1 MDHLRTISGLALAFC
16 LGLNTLYGQD
26 PMTKV
31 LVQEQIELQIPQ
43 EFIEMNA
50 QDIRNKFISYK
61 QPLAGYTTMD
71 RRVDLIINVNPTPWM
86 DQDIQLLQEFYRSN
100 ILNLF
105 DEVNFM
111 QEEVRNINGRD
122 YAVFEF
128 ISTVKG
134 DPNSFRNQAAVV
146 DYTWVQYTIKDQQAY
161 VFTFHCPAQLK
172 NRWQPTATEIMTSL
186 QFK

>member
-1 MDHLRTISGLALAFC
+1 MDHLRTISSLALALLFINIA
-16 LGLNTLYGQD
+16 LIGQD

-31 LVQEQIELQIPQ
+31 SVQEQIDLQIPQ

-71 RRVDLIINVNPTPWM
+71 RRVDLVINVNPTPWM
-86 DQDIQLLQEFYRSN
+86 DQDIQLLKEFYRSN

-105 DEVNFM
+105 DEVKFL
-111 QEEVRNINGRD
+111 QEEVKNINGRD

-128 ISTVKG
+128 VSTVKG

-161 VFTFHCPAQLK
+161 VFTFHCPAQLQ
-172 NRWQPTATEIMTSL
+172 NRWQPTATEIMSSL